1 METLFSVA
9 LAIVIVLSVVL
20 LVALTLMLLIDLYH
34 EVKRW

>member
-20 LVALTLMLLIDLYH
+20 LVALTLLLLIDLYH

>member
-9 LAIVIVLSVVL
+9 LAIVIVLSVIML
-20 LVALTLMLLIDLYH
+20 AALALMLLIDIYR

>member
-9 LAIVIVLSVVL
+9 LAIVTVLSVVM

>member
-9 LAIVIVLSVVL
+9 LAIVTVLNVVM

>member
-1 METLFSVA
+1 METLFNIA
-9 LAIVIVLSVVL
+9 LAIVIVLSVVM

>member
-20 LVALTLMLLIDLYH
+20 LVALTLLLLIDIYH